1 MVMRNILDRVNQ
13 VRSDF
18 VARFLNALH
27 DLLRRGMVEKIGSG
41 RGVRFSLVRMSPCFS
56 RTRDSRAPLI
66 APRVG
71 DGSGARFLE
80 FLLTGSRAGGAA
92 AGGTM
97 EVLYPHC
104 AGLDVHKDTVVACV
118 RQMANGSVERAVR
131 TFKTTTKELLAL
143 SDWLA
148 GEGCTHIAMEATGVY
163 WKPVWH
169 ILSDGHFAL
178 VLANAAHVKNVPGR
192 KTDVNDATWL
202 ADLLAHG
209 LIRSS
214 FVPDGQTQEMRTLLR
229 TRKQLVRECSRHVQR
244 LQKTLEDANIKLDS
258 VISDIVGLSGR
269 RMIEALIA
277 GETEPGALA
286 AMAHRRIKAT
296 PDELEAALRGRVTRH
311 HRFLLQLHLQ
321 QIDAVNAAI
330 DQIDQEVDAYVEPF
344 RATVRLLT
352 TIPGIDELSACV
364 ILAEIGRDMSRF
376 PTAGHLISWAGL
388 CPKNDESAGK
398 RRSTRMRKGA
408 PWLKTTLVQ
417 CAAAAARKK
426 ASYLQAQFHR
436 LRARRGAKKA
446 LGALA
451 ASILTS
457 VYHML
462 ISGELYRDLGPHHFD
477 QRAKAVNTR
486 RLVVRLQNL
495 GYAVQITPLA
505 A

>member
-1 MVMRNILDRVNQ
+1 
-13 VRSDF
+13 
-18 VARFLNALH
+18 
-27 DLLRRGMVEKIGSG
+27 
-41 RGVRFSLVRMSPCFS
+41 
-56 RTRDSRAPLI
+56 
-66 APRVG
+66 
-71 DGSGARFLE
+71 
-80 FLLTGSRAGGAA
+80 
-92 AGGTM
+92 M

-118 RQMANGSVERAVR
+118 RHMANGEVRREVR

-148 GEGCTHIAMEATGVY
+148 GEGCSHLAMEATGVY

-169 ILSDGHFAL
+169 VLSDGDFAL
-178 VLANAAHVKNVPGR
+178 LLANAAHVKNVPGR

-209 LIRSS
+209 LIRGS
-214 FVPDGQTQEMRTLLR
+214 FVPDEQTQEMRTLLR
-229 TRKQLVRECSRHVQR
+229 TRKQLVRERSSHVQR

-258 VISDIVGLSGR
+258 VISDILGLSGR

-277 GETEPGALA
+277 GETDREALA
-286 AMAHRRIKAT
+286 ALAHRRIKAT
-296 PDELEAALRGRVTRH
+296 PDELEAALRGRVTRR
-311 HRFLLQLHLQ
+311 HRFLLRLHLQ
-321 QIDAVNAAI
+321 QIDAIDAAI
-330 DQIDQEVDAYVEPF
+330 EEIDREVDADVEPF
-344 RATVRLLT
+344 RGAIALLT
-352 TIPGIDELSACV
+352 TIPGVSVLSAEI

-417 CAAAAARKK
+417 CAWAASRRK

-446 LGALA
+446 IGALA
-451 ASILTS
+451 ASILTT

-462 ISGELYRDLGPHHFD
+462 ISGEFYHDLGPDHFD
-477 QRAKAVNTR
+477 RRANGRQTM
-486 RLVVRLQNL
+486 RLVTRLQNL